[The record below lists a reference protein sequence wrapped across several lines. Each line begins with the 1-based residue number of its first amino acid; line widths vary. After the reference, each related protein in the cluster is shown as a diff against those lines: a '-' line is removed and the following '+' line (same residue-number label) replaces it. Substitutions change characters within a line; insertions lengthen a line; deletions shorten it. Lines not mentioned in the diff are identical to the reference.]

1 MSVTGGSTTAVMK
14 RDFTPHRPPLLIRYN
29 QLDIEKVSALPD
41 VPDSFAYKFKFVPP
55 PGPLT
60 PGKTRTAQGFP
71 HHSASIDLQGWVA
84 AR

>member
-1 MSVTGGSTTAVMK
+1 LLLEVISKELESTRIHSATEMSVTGGSTTAVMK

-29 QLDIEKVSALPD
+29 QLDIEKVGALPD

-60 PGKTRTAQGFP
+60 PGET
-71 HHSASIDLQGWVA
+71 
-84 AR
+84 